1 MWRRVV
7 AEIDKFLIKCI
18 YNNNVF
24 PMTLKLS
31 KKQKEKII
39 NLIKKNEGLPD
50 GYKDLLFPNQKKEYE
65 LTYAGKERKEDIISE
80 TMAVPFQKIKTFGQN
95 GNGWTN
101 KLIFGDNL
109 QILKEIYNDQK
120 GKNFLDTKDK
130 IKLIYIDPP
139 FATKQDFMK
148 NGEKVYRDKVIGAEF
163 LEFLRER
170 LILAR
175 EILADDGVIYIHLDQ
190 KKGHYVKNLLDE
202 IFGENN
208 FNNEI
213 IWRYRRWPAP
223 QKNFQKM
230 HDTIFRY
237 SKGKNKIWNQL
248 YEEKSASTLKAFG
261 DTKLTTEITE
271 RGTVKKIKTN
281 EKSEGTYMSDVWEIA
296 MIQGSASKERNLAN
310 NYPTQKPEILLER
323 IIKSSSSEGDIVLD
337 FFAGSGT
344 TLAVAEKLNRK
355 WIGCDCGK
363 LAIYTMQKRI
373 LNIFKSKDLEN
384 KDKLY
389 SKESKPFT
397 LYNAGLYDYKKIKQL
412 QWEEYRNFALNL
424 FEVRDEKHKLSGIDL
439 DGYKG
444 NDHVIIFNHEK
455 HKNVVLDYEYIDD
468 LHTNLGV
475 KITDKFFIIVPAGNV
490 DFLEDYVERGKVR
503 YYILR
508 IPYSIINELHNR
520 DFESIKQPI
529 DEKDV
534 NNTVEAVGFDFIQ
547 PPEVECGYK
556 QTKKEYN
563 IKIKKFHSRV
573 RSKKPMKF
581 KNLETLSMV
590 MVDYNYNGEVFD
602 LDKVFFAEDIKKKKY
617 KIVFDKNL
625 LDKKMMIIYMDIF
638 GNEKREIKE
647 AKDFK

>member
-1 MWRRVV
+1 M
-7 AEIDKFLIKCI
+7 LS
-18 YNNNVF
+18 
-24 PMTLKLS
+24 KLN

-39 NLIKKNEGLPD
+39 DLIKKNEDLPG

-120 GKNFLDTKDK
+120 EKNFLDTKDK

-148 NGEKVYRDKVIGAEF
+148 DGEKVYRDKVIGAEF

-175 EILADDGVIYIHLDQ
+175 EILADDGSIYVHLDY
-190 KKGHYVKNLLDE
+190 KKGHYVKVLLDE
-202 IFGENN
+202 IFGENH
-208 FNNEI
+208 FRNEI
-213 IWRYRRWPAP
+213 VWAYTGPTPTPRDFRR
-223 QKNFQKM
+223 K
-230 HDTIFRY
+230 HDIIFRY
-237 SKGKNKIWNQL
+237 AKAQRFIFNEQFKLYKGL
-248 YEEKSASTLKAFG
+248 HA
-261 DTKLTTEITE
+261 TKLVSH
-271 RGTVKKIKTN
+271 GSSKLADPKKIKELLERGKPLEDWWDDIYTVDRVR
-281 EKSEGTYMSDVWEIA
+281 SEIIG
-296 MIQGSASKERNLAN
+296 
-310 NYPTQKPEILLER
+310 YPTQKPEALLER
-323 IIKSSSSEGDIVLD
+323 IIKASSNKDDIVLD

-363 LAIYTMQKRI
+363 LAIYTIQKRI
-373 LNIFKSKDLEN
+373 LNISNSKDLKN
-384 KDKLY
+384 KDNLY

-397 LYNAGLYDYKKIKQL
+397 LYYAGHYDYKKIKEL
-412 QWEEYRNFALNL
+412 PWEEYRNFALNL
-424 FEVRDEKHKLSGIDL
+424 FEIRDEKHKLSGIDL

-455 HKNVVLDYEYIDD
+455 HKNAVLDYGYIDD
-468 LHTNLGV
+468 LHTNLGA
-475 KITDKFFIIVPAGNV
+475 KITNRFFIIIPAGNV
-490 DFLEDYVERGKVR
+490 DFLEDYVERGKIR

-520 DFESIKQPI
+520 DFENIKQPI

-590 MVDYNYNGEVFD
+590 MVDYDYNGEVFD

-617 KIVFDKNL
+617 KISFDKKL
-625 LDKKMMIIYMDIF
+625 LDQKIMIIYMDIF
-638 GNEKREIKE
+638 GNEKREIKT